1 MAYEQVKSFNI
12 KKMGTRA
19 GWCLMNCRLGFGIN
33 KGTFASA
40 KADME
45 SQKKNGT
52 LHPLSTLPK
61 NVAVPIYIDTSSPY
75 EHVIVSD
82 KGTYYSDGKIL
93 TSLNGLKTFG
103 WGELCD
109 GVRVVKP
116 VSTPKP
122 TPTTFKVGDKVTLNK
137 WVDYNGKSLV
147 KTRDYYTIS
156 EIKGDRA
163 VLKSGNVVYSAVKTS
178 NLKKYTAPANNA
190 PKIGNKV
197 KTSATRDIFGNN
209 LNLRI
214 INDGQSVWK
223 KTTDKNR
230 AWLYKG
236 GVLRC
241 VVPVS
246 SLKKV

>member
-1 MAYEQVKSFNI
+1 MAWEQVKNFNI
-12 KKMGTRA
+12 RSMGTRA

-33 KGTFASA
+33 RGTFASA

-45 SQKKNGT
+45 SQRKNGT

-82 KGTYYSDGKIL
+82 KGIYYSDGKKL
-93 TSLNGLKTFG
+93 SSLNGLKVFG

-109 GVRVVKP
+109 GVRVVKQASAPKRSNEQIADEVIAGKWGNGADRVNRLKKAGYNPTAIQNIVNQKLSGKKP
-116 VSTPKP
+116 VS
-122 TPTTFKVGDKVTLNK
+122 
-137 WVDYNGKSLV
+137 
-147 KTRDYYTIS
+147 
-156 EIKGDRA
+156 
-163 VLKSGNVVYSAVKTS
+163 
-178 NLKKYTAPANNA
+178 NA
-190 PKIGNKV
+190 PKIGDKV
-197 KTSATRDIFGNN
+197 KTTSARDVFGNR

-223 KTTDKNR
+223 KTVDKNK

-236 GVLRC
+236 AILRC
-241 VVPVS
+241 VVPIS
-246 SLKKV
+246 SLKKA